1 MGKDI
6 TFFVSKISYSS
17 KRIIDLNCTI
27 VPFSKKVLSFLVK
40 STIVFGE
47 KYYRFHQKVALILMK
62 KSLFLAEKYHIFIR

>member
-1 MGKDI
+1 MRKDI

-47 KYYRFHQKVALILMK
+47 KYYRFQ
-62 KSLFLAEKYHIFIR
+62 

>member
-1 MGKDI
+1 M
-6 TFFVSKISYSS
+6 
-17 KRIIDLNCTI
+17 I

-62 KSLFLAEKYHIFIR
+62 KSLFWAEKYHVFTR

>member
-17 KRIIDLNCTI
+17 KRIIDLNYTI
-27 VPFSKKVLSFLVK
+27 VSFSKKVLSFLVK

-47 KYYRFHQKVALILMK
+47 KYYRFQ
-62 KSLFLAEKYHIFIR
+62 

>member
-27 VPFSKKVLSFLVK
+27 VPFSKKVLSFSSK
-40 STIVFGE
+40 SSIDFNEKEPLFG
-47 KYYRFHQKVALILMK
+47 
-62 KSLFLAEKYHIFIR
+62 

>member
-6 TFFVSKISYSS
+6 TFFVSKIPYSS

-40 STIVFGE
+40 I
-47 KYYRFHQKVALILMK
+47 
-62 KSLFLAEKYHIFIR
+62 YHLGSNDWHSIA

>member
-6 TFFVSKISYSS
+6 TFFVSKISYFS
-17 KRIIDLNCTI
+17 KRIIDLNYTI

-47 KYYRFHQKVALILMK
+47 KYYRFQ
-62 KSLFLAEKYHIFIR
+62 